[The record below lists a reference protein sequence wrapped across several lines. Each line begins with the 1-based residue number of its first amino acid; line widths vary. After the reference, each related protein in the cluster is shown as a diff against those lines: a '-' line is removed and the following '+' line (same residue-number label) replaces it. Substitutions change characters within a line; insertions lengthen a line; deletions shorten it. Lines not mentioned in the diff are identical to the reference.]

1 MPAPVAVPR
10 MTLQWSTGDE
20 DVQATSW
27 DDLATK
33 MKIPQATKDAKTPAS
48 KMKVIN
54 YLGSQ
59 GWEMVS
65 HHEPIT
71 SGPTVWTFKRKVAK

>member
-1 MPAPVAVPR
+1 MPAAVQR
-10 MTLQWSTGDE
+10 TTIQWSTGDE
-20 DVQATSW
+20 EVDATSW

-33 MKIPQATKDAKTPAS
+33 LKILPAKKDAKTPVS
-48 KMKVIN
+48 KMKVLN

-71 SGPTVWTFKRKVAK
+71 SGATVWTFKRKVAK